1 MAAPSTASSS
11 KQPDISSQTGFRPQ
25 VNMTVQ
31 PPRQEDLQQSYASI
45 VGNDA
50 SPKGWYGSMSMLCAR
65 SHPRYMLYCVRTLQ
79 LLTKHHLLSHSQL
92 PRRLHGNSGCHPLLY
107 LLPESV

>member
-1 MAAPSTASSS
+1 MAAQSSASSS
-11 KQPDISSQTGFRPQ
+11 KQPDLNGQGFRPQ

-50 SPKGWYGSMSMLCAR
+50 SPKGWYGSMSMSPL
-65 SHPRYMLYCVRTLQ
+65 SPTLHAISKYQ
-79 LLTKHHLLSHSQL
+79 QPSMTVNDHQ
-92 PRRLHGNSGCHPLLY
+92 C
-107 LLPESV
+107 